1 MVRPGPRN
9 LITDVDGILVG
20 NAEDARAVRTGAT
33 VVLPRAAGVAAV
45 DVRGGAPGTRE
56 TDLLD
61 PSCRG
66 RPGGCA
72 SRCRAARP
80 SAWRRPMA

>member
-20 NAEDARAVRTGAT
+20 NAEDARAVTGAT
-33 VVLPRAAGVAAV
+33 VVLPEHAAVAAV
-45 DVRGGAPGTRE
+45 DVRGGGPGTRE

-61 PSCRG
+61 PAATVDSVHG
-66 RPGGCA
+66 IALSGG
-72 SRCRAARP
+72 
-80 SAWRRPMA
+80 SAFAQQ